1 MTLIQEKVNQAIE
14 ILKEQETD
22 MWLTFVRE
30 TSGVRDPA
38 LDLLIGANDLT
49 WESAL
54 IFTRAGNRIAIIGN
68 LEKDAVSRLGVFDEI
83 LGYDKSVRELLR
95 ETITRLNPDRIA
107 VNTSRNNV
115 HADGLTHAM
124 YEFLKEYLAGTP
136 YADRLVSAEPIINA
150 LRGRKTATELARIR
164 KAVEITD
171 EIFKK
176 TYAFI
181 KVGMTEIEVGAYMHK
196 LVREYGVR
204 EHRCG
209 AVATLAPVASK
220 LPDSIG
226 IGLAWPAE
234 NCPAVNSGPNSPV
247 GHNGPTDIKIERGHI
262 IHFDFGVKYEDYC
275 SDIQHVC
282 YVLREGET
290 EVPVEIQRGFITLRT
305 AVEKSREAMQV
316 GVTGNSIDTISREIL
331 TDSGYPEY
339 PYALGH
345 QLGRVAHDGGALLG
359 PLWEKY
365 GDSPNQKL
373 EVGQVFTIEPG
384 LAIPGYGYLGLEE
397 DVVMTANGAEYIGEP
412 QREIILIKG

>member
-1 MTLIQEKVNQAIE
+1 MTLIQEKVNQAIK
-14 ILKEQETD
+14 ILKEEETD

-38 LDLLIGANDLT
+38 LDLLIGASDLT
-49 WESAL
+49 WPSAL
-54 IFTRAGNRIAIIGN
+54 ILTRKGEKVAIIGN
-68 LEKDAVSRLGVFDEI
+68 LEKESLQRLDVFDEI
-83 LGYDKSVRELLR
+83 LGYDKAVRELLR

-124 YEFLKEYLAGTP
+124 HEILCEHLAGTP
-136 YADRLVSAEPIINA
+136 YAERLASAEPIISA
-150 LRGRKTATELARIR
+150 LRGRKTPTEQARVR
-164 KAVEITD
+164 RAVEITD

-176 TYAFI
+176 TFDFI
-181 KVGMTEIEVGAYMHK
+181 KVGMTEIQIGEYMQK
-196 LVREYGVR
+196 LANEYGV
-204 EHRCG
+204 
-209 AVATLAPVASK
+209 
-220 LPDSIG
+220 
-226 IGLAWPAE
+226 GLAWPAE

-247 GHNGPTDIKIERGHI
+247 GHNGPTDIKVERGHLV
-262 IHFDFGVKYEDYC
+262 HFDFGVRYEEYC
-275 SDIQHVC
+275 SDIQRVV

-290 EVPVEIQRGFITLRT
+290 EAPVEVQRGFITIRT
-305 AVEKSREAMQV
+305 AIEKSREAMKA
-316 GVTGNSIDTISREIL
+316 GVTGNSIDVISREIV
-331 TDSGYPEY
+331 TDSGYADY

-384 LAIPGYGYLGLEE
+384 LAITGYGYLGLEE
-397 DVVMTANGAEYIGEP
+397 DVVITENGADYFTEP
-412 QREIILIKG
+412 QKEIVLLQG